1 MIYKFNAKVFH
12 AEPGLIS
19 IDLGNS
25 VLLKL
30 PVDLDL
36 TISKGST
43 VTIKIEIPQPEK
55 ENVPG

>member
-1 MIYKFNAKVFH
+1 MIYKFTAKIFH

-30 PVDLDL
+30 PVDQQLQ
-36 TISKGST
+36 ISKGSM
-43 VTIKIEIPQPEK
+43 VTIKVEIPTREK
-55 ENVPG
+55 PSE

>member
-1 MIYKFNAKVFH
+1 MIFH

-30 PVDLDL
+30 PVDQQLQ
-36 TISKGST
+36 ISKGST
-43 VTIKIEIPQPEK
+43 VTIKVEIPTQEK
-55 ENVPG
+55 PSE